1 MKVKV
6 LKPVNHKNRTVK
18 VGEVIELDD
27 VTAKKLIEIKAVE
40 EVKDA
45 TTVANKTTTG
55 ESK

>member
-45 TTVANKTTTG
+45 TTVANKTITG